1 MTIHTRRFAGC
12 GGIGLAA
19 DVGGEPAHPPAI
31 LMHGGGQ
38 TRHSWRMAARSLVRM
53 GYHVI
58 SLDLR
63 GHGESDWAA
72 DGDYSIDAFVAD
84 LKAIAATLSA
94 PVTLVGASLGG
105 VVSLLALGESSEIE
119 ASALILVDIVPRMR
133 KEGVDRIRDFM
144 SGNPE
149 GFATVDEAV
158 DAVARYLPNRSRSA
172 SSEGLKKN
180 LRAGADGRLYWHWDP
195 QLQAQMRTDV
205 EIGAVTRRMDAAAR
219 NIAVPTLIVRG
230 KASDVVSA
238 EAAAHLQ
245 RLMRNAR
252 CVDVEDAGHMVV
264 GDKNDKFNA
273 AVEHFLDAVASAGKG
288 AATAGNMRGI
298 VRGRQDLGE

>member
-1 MTIHTRRFAGC
+1 MTIHTHRFAGR
-12 GGIGLAA
+12 GGIGIAA
-19 DVGGEPAHPPAI
+19 DVGGDPAHPPAI

-38 TRHSWRMAARSLVRM
+38 TRHSWRLATRSLVRM

-84 LKAIAATLSA
+84 LKAIVATLSA

-105 VVSLLALGESSEIE
+105 IVSLLALGESNEIE
-119 ASALILVDIVPRMR
+119 ARALILVDVVPHVR

-158 DAVARYLPNRSRSA
+158 EAVARYLPDRPRSA
-172 SSEGLKKN
+172 SSAGLRKN

-195 QLQAQMRTDV
+195 QLHTQLRTEV
-205 EIGAVTRRMDAAAR
+205 EIGAMTRRMTAAAR

-238 EAAAHLQ
+238 EAAAQLQ
-245 RLMRNAR
+245 SLMRNAR
-252 CVDVEDAGHMVV
+252 CVDVEGAGHMVV
-264 GDKNDKFNA
+264 GDKNDKFTA
-273 AVEHFLDAVASAGKG
+273 AVEHFLDAVALTGKG
-288 AATAGNMRGI
+288 AATAGNMRRI
-298 VRGRQDLGE
+298 VGGRQDLGE